1 MSEVV
6 GVMLLL
12 LGLVVVL
19 WSLGWLTVLS
29 CKARGLL
36 FALLVMFFTPIAQIV
51 YGLVHFRTAK
61 GPVLLLCAGM
71 CIGAVPFAY
80 SHGFELIFGLGE
92 RERIIDGERHLVLT
106 GWDRPDYSI
115 LQIRTDTAVLELANG
130 NVTDATLELLLPFN
144 GLKELTLNDSAVTD
158 AGLNTLRQLPALQRL
173 RLARTKIT
181 AEGLTE
187 FLATPPKELIE
198 LDVSGNSIPTSILRK
213 WKNQDPEHR
222 RYVN

>member
-6 GVMLLL
+6 GVILLL
-12 LGLVVVL
+12 VGLIIVL
-19 WSLGWLTVLS
+19 WALGWLTVLS
-29 CKARGLL
+29 WKARGLL

-51 YGLVHFRTAK
+51 YGLLHFRMAK
-61 GPVLLLCAGM
+61 RPVLLLLAGM
-71 CIGAVPFAY
+71 CVGAVPFAY

-115 LQIRTDTAVLELANG
+115 LQIRTDTAVLEIANA
-130 NVTDATLELLLPFN
+130 NVTDATLELLLPFKK
-144 GLKELTLNDSAVTD
+144 LKELTLNDSTVTD
-158 AGLNTLRQLPALQRL
+158 AGLSTLRQLPALQRL

-181 AEGLTE
+181 SEGMTE
-187 FLATPPKELIE
+187 FLATPPEGLIE
-198 LDVSGNSIPTSILRK
+198 IDVSGNSIPTSILRK
-213 WKNQDPEHR
+213 WKNQDSQHR

>member
-1 MSEVV
+1 VSEVV

-12 LGLVVVL
+12 VGLILVL
-19 WSLGWLTVLS
+19 WALGWLTVLS
-29 CKARGLL
+29 WRARGLL
-36 FALLVMFFTPIAQIV
+36 FALLVIFFTPVAQIA
-51 YGLVHFRTAK
+51 YGLIHFRTARR
-61 GPVLLLCAGM
+61 PIVLLLAGM
-71 CIGAVPFAY
+71 CVGAVPFAY

-115 LQIRTDTAVLELANG
+115 LQIRSDTVVLELANA
-130 NVTDATLELLLPFN
+130 NVTDATLELLLPFKR
-144 GLKELTLNDSAVTD
+144 LKELTLNDSAVTD

-181 AEGLTE
+181 AEGLKD
-187 FLATPPKELIE
+187 FLAAAPKELIE
-198 LDVSGNSIPTSILRK
+198 IDVSGNSIPTSILRK
-213 WKNQDPEHR
+213 WKNLDSEHR

>member
-6 GVMLLL
+6 GVVLLL
-12 LGLVVVL
+12 VGLIFVL
-19 WSLGWLTVLS
+19 WALGWLTVLS
-29 CKARGLL
+29 WRARGLL
-36 FALLVMFFTPIAQIV
+36 FALLVIFFTPVAQIA
-51 YGLVHFRTAK
+51 YGLIHFRTARK
-61 GPVLLLCAGM
+61 PMVLLLSGM
-71 CIGAVPFAY
+71 CVGAVPFAY

-115 LQIRTDTAVLELANG
+115 LQIRTDTVVLELANA
-130 NVTDATLELLLPFN
+130 NVTDATLELLLPFKR
-144 GLKELTLNDSAVTD
+144 LKELTLNDSAVTD

-181 AEGLTE
+181 AEGLKD
-187 FLATPPKELIE
+187 FLAAAPKELIE
-198 LDVSGNSIPTSILRK
+198 IDVSGNSIPTSILRK
-213 WKNQDPEHR
+213 WKNLDSEHR

>member
-1 MSEVV
+1 VSEVV

-12 LGLVVVL
+12 VGLILVL
-19 WSLGWLTVLS
+19 WALGWLTVLS
-29 CKARGLL
+29 WRARGLL
-36 FALLVMFFTPIAQIV
+36 FALLVIFFTPVAQIA
-51 YGLVHFRTAK
+51 YGLIHFRTARR
-61 GPVLLLCAGM
+61 PIVLLLAGM
-71 CIGAVPFAY
+71 CVGAVPFAY

-115 LQIRTDTAVLELANG
+115 LQIRSDTVVLELANA
-130 NVTDATLELLLPFN
+130 NVTDATLELLLPFKR
-144 GLKELTLNDSAVTD
+144 LKELTLNDSAVTD

-181 AEGLTE
+181 AEGLKD
-187 FLATPPKELIE
+187 FLAAAPKELNEI
-198 LDVSGNSIPTSILRK
+198 DVSGNSIPTSILRK
-213 WKNQDPEHR
+213 WKNLDSEHR